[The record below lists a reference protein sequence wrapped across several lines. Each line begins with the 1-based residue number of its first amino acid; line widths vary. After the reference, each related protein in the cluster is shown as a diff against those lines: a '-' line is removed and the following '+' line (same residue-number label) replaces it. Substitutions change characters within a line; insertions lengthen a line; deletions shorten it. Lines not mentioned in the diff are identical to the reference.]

1 MKKGCYMKKFAVLL
15 LLITVLLLAIRGLVN
30 YIPNPKTNLEY
41 WIAHPVD
48 PIDFATH
55 QEKFGLMGGREY
67 YGKGYMPTEDE
78 NGEQQD
84 PAHCVIYTVTSYPDH
99 SSNKRCVTQI
109 YITDPDVE
117 FYGINCQSPLGE
129 IETALRQHGFRQ
141 SDVPGIT
148 YRKGKTTVSISDG
161 AIRIAVKVSNFF
173 RIQF

>member
-1 MKKGCYMKKFAVLL
+1 MKKRVVALFCIAALL
-15 LLITVLLLAIRGLVN
+15 LWGIHGFIN
-30 YIPNPKTNLEY
+30 HIPPPDTNLEF

-67 YGKGYMPTEDE
+67 YGKGYVPTKNE

-84 PAHCVIYTVTSYPDH
+84 PAHCVIYTVTSYPDY
-99 SSNKRCVTQI
+99 SSNKRYVTQI

-117 FYGINCQSPLGE
+117 FYGINCQSTLGE
-129 IETALRQHGFRQ
+129 IDTALRRRGFRE
-141 SDVPGIT
+141 SDAPGVV
-148 YRKGKTTVSISDG
+148 YRKGKTTVRISDG
-161 AIRIAVKVSNFF
+161 AIRIGVKVSNLF

>member
-1 MKKGCYMKKFAVLL
+1 MKKVAISLLCASVLL
-15 LLITVLLLAIRGLVN
+15 FLAIRGLVN
-30 YIPNPKTNLEY
+30 YIPPPETNLEY

-67 YGKGYMPTEDE
+67 YGKGYMPTKGE
-78 NGEQQD
+78 NGEQTD

-99 SSNKRCVTQI
+99 SSNKQCVTQI

-117 FYGINCQSPLGE
+117 FYGINCQSSLGE

-141 SDVPGIT
+141 SDAPGIT